1 MRTRSLLV
9 ITGVVLVAT
18 LGLVALWL
26 TGLGMEACETRD
38 RCDTCEFSKYGPQ
51 VFDMQ
56 HAPNLTV
63 EEVADRYPRVLLPTW
78 MPDGIKLTQIYD
90 GGSFVMLTY
99 SDRGE
104 THYWKDNV
112 TIELCYTRHKS
123 TRESLFD
130 GHPGLKVTF
139 ANNITALVFFR
150 DRQHWHRP
158 LGEGFPVQEGACAVF
173 TKDYIE
179 YRVSGLSGHVSIE
192 DMKRIVEN
200 MAPVGPATIRKTPL
214 PGS

>member
-9 ITGVVLVAT
+9 ITAVVLVAT
-18 LGLVALWL
+18 LGLVTLWL
-26 TGLGMEACETRD
+26 TGLEREACET
-38 RCDTCEFSKYGPQ
+38 CESWDVPMYAPPP
-51 VFDMQ
+51 FDMQ

-63 EEVADRYPRVLLPTW
+63 EEVAERYPRVLLPTW

-104 THYWKDNV
+104 TDYRKDNV
-112 TIELCYTRHKS
+112 TIQLCYTDHKS

-130 GHPGLKVTF
+130 GHPELKVEF
-139 ANNITALVFFR
+139 PNNITARVVFFR
-150 DRQHWHRP
+150 DQQYWP
-158 LGEGFPVQEGACAVF
+158 VSEGFPVQEGAVADF

-179 YRVSGLSGHVSIE
+179 YIVSGLTGHVSIE